1 MNFTYSA
8 EQIEF
13 RDVLHALLQAEV
25 GADRIR
31 ARWET
36 ASGRDAALEAQLRD
50 FGFYSLMFPE
60 SLDGLGLSVID
71 CAFWPRFVA
80 GQRCLSP
87 QSRP

>member
-25 GADRIR
+25 GAERIR
-31 ARWET
+31 ARWDT

-50 FGFYSLMFPE
+50 FGL
-60 SLDGLGLSVID
+60 
-71 CAFWPRFVA
+71 
-80 GQRCLSP
+80 
-87 QSRP
+87 